1 MTIIKPPFWDPQYTD
16 ADYDAEEWLS
26 IDDLDGRY
34 DVSTLGR
41 VWGNKYLVWT
51 TAGTSYTRPGNMMSP
66 AMVGAGG
73 YLQFNLTDQY
83 GDTVKAYAHRLALA
97 EFVGPVP
104 PGHEVDHIDGNPL
117 NNRLENLR
125 YVTATQNRANPN
137 TKKESYPHKRNPV
150 LLSFEEAI
158 ARGTCRQGHAVDD
171 VTPNRLGHIVCRACD
186 AAKQR
191 GYYRRNQELREHL
204 KPVVKDYW
212 TRPPRDE
219 AEWRSRPPWQ
229 PHYRVAGKAV

>member
-1 MTIIKPPFWDPQYTD
+1 MTIIKPPFWDPEYTD
-16 ADYDAEEWLS
+16 ADYATEEWLPV
-26 IDDLDGRY
+26 DDLDARY
-34 DVSTLGR
+34 DVSSLGR
-41 VWGNKYLVWT
+41 VRSANLVVRT
-51 TAGTSYTRPGNMMSP
+51 TAGTSYVRPGRMMSP

-73 YLQFNLTDQY
+73 YLQFALTNQY
-83 GDTVKAYAHRLALA
+83 GAKAKPYAHRLVLS
-97 EFVGPVP
+97 EFVGPMP

-137 TKKESYPHKRNPV
+137 TKKKSYPHERNPV
-150 LLSFEEAI
+150 LLSFEEATT
-158 ARGTCRQGHAVDD
+158 RGTCRQGHAVDD
-171 VTPNRLGHIVCRACD
+171 VTPNRLGHIVCRVCS

-191 GYYRRNQELREHL
+191 GYYRRNQELREQL

-229 PHYRVAGKAV
+229 SHYRIAGKAA